1 MHATSACLGAR
12 PAGGE
17 RIHTCRIHT
26 CMLHRP
32 AWAHGPQAVSALRV
46 ANNVKDLDLHALK
59 ALLSSNT
66 NLKELDVDELKALL
80 LSNQSA
86 TTTEAD
92 GQAGRPPAAGA
103 AAEPGRHPARSTGG
117 AARRAVGGV
126 TDSRDGGWR
135 R

>member
-1 MHATSACLGAR
+1 MPRST
-12 PAGGE
+12 
-17 RIHTCRIHT
+17 
-26 CMLHRP
+26 HRP
-32 AWAHGPQAVSALRV
+32 AWAHGPQAVSASIHVGSIHACYIGLPGPQAVSALRV

-92 GQAGRPPAAGA
+92 SQAGRPPAAGA
-103 AAEPGRHPARSTGG
+103 GAEPGRHPARSTGG
-117 AARRAVGGV
+117 GARRAVGGV